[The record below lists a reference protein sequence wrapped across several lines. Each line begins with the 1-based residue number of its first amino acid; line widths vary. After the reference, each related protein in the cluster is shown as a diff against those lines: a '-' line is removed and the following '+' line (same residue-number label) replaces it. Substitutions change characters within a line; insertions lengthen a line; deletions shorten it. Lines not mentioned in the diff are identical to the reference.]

1 MFGGSSDIDAKD
13 LYLLKELVVKGKVKV
28 REVARE
34 LGLTP
39 SALVYRVKKLE
50 REGYIRKYTAIIDY
64 RKLGYQINALTLL
77 QVDGAHIEE
86 VENLLAKEPNVKAV
100 YDITGEYDV
109 AVIASFKSVEDL
121 DKFVKRLL
129 KIPYVKRSTTSIA
142 FRVVKET
149 PHIEEFLRDY

>member
-1 MFGGSSDIDAKD
+1 MFKEPASIDSKD
-13 LYLLKELVVKGKVKV
+13 LYLLKELAIKGKVKV

-39 SALVYRVKKLE
+39 SALVYRIKKLE
-50 REGYIRKYTAIIDY
+50 REGYIKKYTAIIDY

-109 AVIASFKSVEDL
+109 AIIASFKSVEDL
-121 DKFVKRLL
+121 DKFVKKLL

-149 PHIEEFLRDY
+149 PHVEEFLKEH

>member
-77 QVDGAHIEE
+77 QVNGAHIEE